1 MRTTRSSITLIIIK
15 KQALIFLLHLS
26 GYSVSVFAALTTAKQ
41 DYQPFEDESSF
52 STNKAI
58 GMFETSNDILVTP
71 DLAETPV
78 YQ

>member
-1 MRTTRSSITLIIIK
+1 M
-15 KQALIFLLHLS
+15 
-26 GYSVSVFAALTTAKQ
+26 SVFAVLITAKQ
-41 DYQPFEDESSF
+41 DSQPFEDESSF

-58 GMFETSNDILVTP
+58 GLFETSNDTLVTL

>member
-1 MRTTRSSITLIIIK
+1 M
-15 KQALIFLLHLS
+15 
-26 GYSVSVFAALTTAKQ
+26 SVFAVLTTAKQ
-41 DYQPFEDESSF
+41 DSQPFEDESSF

-58 GMFETSNDILVTP
+58 GLFETSNDILVTP